1 MARAYLIL
9 FILLNG
15 CGSVCNRIVAADE
28 AAARK
33 GEACGAKTSNYNAS
47 TCNNNQNK
55 CSTDDVHWLNTFADC
70 LEKLPVC
77 LEGQG
82 ASWGLQRLAW
92 SESLLKVSGTCLAA
106 IQ

>member
-1 MARAYLIL
+1 MARAYLIF

-28 AAARK
+28 AAVQK
-33 GEACGAKTSNYNAS
+33 GKDCGAQSSHYNAS

-70 LEKLPVC
+70 IEKLPVC
-77 LEGQG
+77 LDGQQ
-82 ASWGLQRLAW
+82 AAWATQRFAC
-92 SESLLKVSGTCLAA
+92 SQSLLKVSATCLVA